1 MTTITLIGLGTSDQE
16 SLTYAAGTKLQH
28 LTTCFTPVPN
38 HPALALVAPKPIKQ
52 LPLDDAH
59 AAAMQLVEQA
69 SACGD
74 GGEITC
80 ALPGNPSE
88 SPIFTALHRLLAND
102 VSNNQQG
109 SIAIAVIAGV
119 SMLDSIRAMLGW
131 TTTTSQVQVGQ
142 ASMLLPPTPPTA
154 AAKTSDTARETAPN
168 DDSAWCE
175 MHGKARYTPPL
186 LPYPFNPSLPLLLW
200 LEDSVPLDLVQPSL
214 LLRYPANYPVHRL
227 TMNTTGQMML
237 GGKMTLGELANGD
250 QKANSRTIALAIDP
264 LPPFANSRSFTGLM
278 LVAARLL
285 GPAGCPWDRKQTF
298 QSLRRELLEE
308 TYEVLEALDTEDMAM
323 LSEELGDL
331 LLQVVMQSEM
341 ARQAGLFS
349 IEQVIDQIS
358 TKLIRRHPHVFA
370 DVQVANTS
378 EVLHNW
384 EQIKAQEL
392 REKGRARSSLLDGV
406 PPALPALASAQ
417 KTITKAIR
425 AGFTWDSLD
434 GVWHK
439 LNEEINEL
447 REAIAANELQP
458 SQAHRNHVAAEIGDV
473 LFVLV
478 TLAHWQHIEAESS
491 LRDTLQTFRQRFHVL
506 ERIQQERGLT
516 LTAMQQ
522 EDILALWQEAKQQL
536 T

>member
-1 MTTITLIGLGTSDQE
+1 MITITLIGLGTSDQE
-16 SLTYAAGTKLQH
+16 SLTYVAGAKLQH
-28 LTTCFTPVPN
+28 LTTCFTPVPD

-74 GGEITC
+74 GGEIVC
-80 ALPGNPSE
+80 ALPGHPSE

-102 VSNNQQG
+102 VGNNQQG

-119 SMLDSIRAMLGW
+119 SMLDSIRARLGW
-131 TTTTSQVQVGQ
+131 TTTTSQVQIGHT
-142 ASMLLPPTPPTA
+142 SMLLPPKPTSSTA
-154 AAKTSDTARETAPN
+154 AAKESNTETEAK
-168 DDSAWCE
+168 DDPAWCE
-175 MHGKARYTPPL
+175 MHGKAHYTPPL

-200 LEDSVPLDLVQPSL
+200 LEDSVPLELVQPSL
-214 LLRYPANYPVHRL
+214 LLRYPANSPVHRL
-227 TMNTTGQMML
+227 TMDTTGQMVVS
-237 GGKMTLGELANGD
+237 GDVALGELANMD
-250 QKANSRTIALAIDP
+250 QKANPRAIALAIDP
-264 LPPFANSRSFTGLM
+264 LPPVANSRSFTGLM

-298 QSLRRELLEE
+298 LSLRRELLEE

-392 REKGRARSSLLDGV
+392 REKGRARSSILDGV
-406 PPALPALASAQ
+406 PPALPALAAAQ

-425 AGFTWDSLD
+425 AGFTWESLD

-447 REAIAANELQP
+447 REAIAANEQQP
-458 SQAHRNHVAAEIGDV
+458 SQAHRDHIAAELGDV

-491 LRDTLQTFRQRFHVL
+491 LRDTLQTFRQRFHGL
-506 ERIQQERGLT
+506 ERIQQERGIT
-516 LTAMQQ
+516 LPAMGQ
-522 EDILALWQEAKQQL
+522 EDLLALWQEAKRMNG
-536 T
+536 